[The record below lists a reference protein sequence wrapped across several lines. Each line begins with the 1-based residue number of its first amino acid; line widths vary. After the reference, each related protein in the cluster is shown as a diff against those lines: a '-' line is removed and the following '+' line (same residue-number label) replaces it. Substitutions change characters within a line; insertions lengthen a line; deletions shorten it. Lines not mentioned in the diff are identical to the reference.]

1 METKVL
7 LVLLHSVT
15 YLITFT
21 CYGTHLHG
29 DESGSVDKLHN
40 VPGMRLVDPDPG
52 RLRAAIGRMTQAP
65 NGLDACKR
73 EIVLTSIGEVCSFKS
88 WDLLAAHVRSNHVHV
103 VVSSTEKP
111 DKVMNAF
118 KAYAS
123 RKLNQCALDA
133 PCRRWT
139 RHGST
144 RYLWD
149 REQVEAAIAYVIDGQ
164 GKPMAVYRSFTV
176 AAQ

>member
-1 METKVL
+1 MEHRRAATGSVKNQRKEPSYSPLPVL
-7 LVLLHSVT
+7 SPSGPFFGLENARYPPRRKCFPFYYTSVT

-29 DESGSVDKLHN
+29 DESGFVDKLHN
-40 VPGMRLVDPDPG
+40 VPGMRLADPDPS

-65 NGLDACKR
+65 YGLDACKR

-118 KAYAS
+118 KA
-123 RKLNQCALDA
+123 
-133 PCRRWT
+133 
-139 RHGST
+139 
-144 RYLWD
+144 
-149 REQVEAAIAYVIDGQ
+149 
-164 GKPMAVYRSFTV
+164 
-176 AAQ
+176 

>member
-1 METKVL
+1 M
-7 LVLLHSVT
+7 T

-29 DESGSVDKLHN
+29 DESGSVDELHN
-40 VPGMRLVDPDPG
+40 VPGMRLADPDPC
-52 RLRAAIGRMTQAP
+52 RLRASIWRMTQGPYA
-65 NGLDACKR
+65 LDACKR
-73 EIVLTSIGEVCSFKS
+73 EAVLSSIREVCSFRA

-103 VVSSTEKP
+103 VVGSTEQP
-111 DKVMNAF
+111 DKVMNTF

-123 RKLNQCALDA
+123 RRLNPCAQ
-133 PCRRWT
+133 PGCRRWT

-149 REQVEAAIAYVIDGQ
+149 RERVEAAIAYVIEGQ
-164 GKPMAVYRSFTV
+164 GEPMALY
-176 AAQ
+176 AP